1 MSPILTSKIDY
12 DRLLEEENFHIDI
25 HLKVQGVKLFKDE
38 DDVDIVLG
46 NTDILYNVLQI
57 SSSDERWNG
66 VFDDRF
72 QMNSFIFQ

>member
-1 MSPILTSKIDY
+1 MSPILTSRIDY

-46 NTDILYNVLQI
+46 NTDILYSGSSHLGTPLIPRSVQI
-57 SSSDERWNG
+57 
-66 VFDDRF
+66 
-72 QMNSFIFQ
+72 